1 MEELKIFD
9 LYEKFNTKTAEE
21 FMDKIDST
29 VDIKAEY
36 EKVIEDTEWIEIME
50 ETVPYID
57 NILRNPNRFIVNEE
71 EIVKIE
77 LARKIT
83 VESIKHLSKN
93 TNLIQDYDKKTGD
106 VRPSKILNINKEEN
120 YDTYENR
127 FIYTLI
133 QNMKFL

>member
-93 TNLIQDYDKKTGD
+93 TNLIQDYDK
-106 VRPSKILNINKEEN
+106 
-120 YDTYENR
+120 
-127 FIYTLI
+127 
-133 QNMKFL
+133 